1 MIKVNLSNFA
11 IFILRATLGVI
22 FLVHGLQKLFGVF
35 GGSGIEGFTQ
45 MLAGLNFAPANFWA
59 WLVAI
64 IEALGGL
71 FLIFGILPRL
81 ISALIAVIMIVAITK
96 IHAANGFLAAQ
107 GGFEYQLLILTVCIL
122 FILTGGGKFSLLNK
136 W

>member
-1 MIKVNLSNFA
+1 MIKGNLSSIA
-11 IFILRATLGVI
+11 IFILRVTLGVI
-22 FLVHGLQKLFGVF
+22 FLAHGLQKLFGVF
-35 GGSGIEGFTQ
+35 GGSGIEGFSQ
-45 MLAGLNFAPANFWA
+45 MLAGLNLTPANFLA

-81 ISALIAVIMIVAITK
+81 SSALIAVIMAVAIAK
-96 IHAANGFLAAQ
+96 IHAANGFFAMK
-107 GGFEYQLLILTVCIL
+107 GGFEYQLLILAVCLL
-122 FILTGGGKFSLLNK
+122 FVFTGGGKFSLLNK

>member
-81 ISALIAVIMIVAITK
+81 SSALIAVIMVVAIAK
-96 IHAANGFLAAQ
+96 IHAANGLFAMK
-107 GGFEYQLLILTVCIL
+107 GGFEYQLLIVAVCLL
-122 FILTGGGKFSLLNK
+122 FVFTGGGKFSLLNK